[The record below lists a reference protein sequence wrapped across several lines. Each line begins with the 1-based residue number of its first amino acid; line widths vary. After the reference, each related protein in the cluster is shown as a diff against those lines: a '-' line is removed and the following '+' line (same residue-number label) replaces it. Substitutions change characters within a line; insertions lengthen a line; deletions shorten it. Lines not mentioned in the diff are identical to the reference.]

1 MSSEK
6 SMTPDRE
13 TVIQCKDLG
22 KCYQIYGSPKDRL
35 KQAAWGGRRQFFRE
49 FWALRD
55 LNFEVKRGES
65 LGIIGR
71 NGSGKS
77 TLLQLICGTLTPT
90 EGKIQTKGR
99 IAALLE
105 LGSGF
110 NPEFTGIE
118 NVYLNASMMGLSK
131 EETDNRLEDILSF
144 ADIGEFAEQPV
155 KTYSSGMAVRMAFAV
170 IANVSADILI
180 VDEAL
185 AVGDAFF
192 TQKCMRFINRFR
204 SEGSLLFVSH
214 DASAL
219 SSLCDQALLLNKGMQ
234 VMLNTPKRVINE
246 YTKSLYNN
254 FQDVDSNSMPEY
266 GGRGEHPECKESASI
281 RMEDW
286 QDYRSEVIN
295 SSPSANLLHVTQFRE
310 CLLTAESFGL
320 GKASVQSVTLNESK
334 TGKPLLTGRGGER
347 VILTIKALAEAQIQ
361 SPIVGFLLKN
371 DKGLTLL
378 GDNTLNSRARLIGM
392 QGVICLTK
400 GDVYLAEFEF
410 TMPLLPAGKYSF
422 TISLA
427 EGSQEDHVQLQW
439 INDALM
445 IESTNTC
452 IAAGLAGVPMHN
464 ISLHNLQRNKS

>member
-1 MSSEK
+1 MDYS
-6 SMTPDRE
+6 
-13 TVIQCKDLG
+13 TVIQCTDLG
-22 KCYQIYGSPKDRL
+22 KCYKIYENPTARL
-35 KQAAWGGRRQFFRE
+35 KQAIWKGRRKYFRE
-49 FWALRD
+49 FWSVRHVD
-55 LNFEVKRGES
+55 LEVKRGES
-65 LGIIGR
+65 LGIIGK

-90 EGKIQTKGR
+90 EGSIQTSGR

-118 NVYLNASMMGLSK
+118 NAYLNASMLGLSK
-131 EETDNRLEDILSF
+131 QEIEERIEDIIAF
-144 ADIGEFAEQPV
+144 ADIGEFVEQPV
-155 KTYSSGMAVRMAFAV
+155 KTYSSGMAVRLAFAV

-219 SSLCDQALLLNKGMQ
+219 SSLCSQALLLNKGTQ
-234 VMLNTPKRVINE
+234 VLLDSPKRVINE
-246 YTKSLYNN
+246 YTKSLYSSH
-254 FQDVDSNSMPEY
+254 QDVSSKSQLDD
-266 GGRGEHPECKESASI
+266 GEALPECKESAST
-281 RMEDW
+281 REEDW
-286 QDYRSEVIN
+286 IDYRAEMLN
-295 SSPSANLLHVTQFRE
+295 SSSSANFLQVTQFRE

-320 GKASVQSVTLNESK
+320 GKASIQSVTLNECK
-334 TGKPLLTGRGGER
+334 TRRPLLVGRGGER
-347 VILTIKALAEAQIQ
+347 VILTIKALAEASIQ
-361 SPIVGFLLKN
+361 APIVGFLIKN

-378 GDNTLNSRARLIGM
+378 GDNTLNSRASLLGM
-392 QGVICLTK
+392 ECGLCLMK
-400 GDVYLAEFEF
+400 GDIYLAEFEF

-427 EGSQEDHVQLQW
+427 EGSQEDHTQLQW
-439 INDALM
+439 INDALV
-445 IESTNTC
+445 IESMNSC
-452 IAAGLAGVPMHN
+452 IAAGLAGVPMHS
-464 ISLHNLQRNKS
+464 ISLHSLQKQES